1 MWGIDSLLVGSP
13 AMRPVAI
20 AMPTLAT
27 AMSTMAISR
36 EVLPAPSPK
45 AGSTPTTRNR
55 AEAVR
60 E

>member
-1 MWGIDSLLVGSP
+1 MWGIDSLLVGRP

-20 AMPTLAT
+20 AMATLAD

-36 EVLPAPSPK
+36 EVLPAPPPQ
-45 AGSTPTTRNR
+45 AGSRPTTRNR
-55 AEAVR
+55 AEAIR